1 MNSKLLSFQPLSQ
14 SEGLWLCLHALG
26 VIPGFGLGLA
36 APTISFQIL
45 SCVTRVLGT
54 AAHGKLYLGN
64 KQPVADTADTVY
76 SVGTALLSTVTPHL
90 QQGLYPHR
98 NPSQALQ
105 THRSFP
111 ENPQDEQQ
119 MSSRSWMSQCLTPFA
134 VRQLS
139 HPESVVP
146 AAPGELEAPVVLTGN
161 LCSSGQIHHS
171 EGSDTPFSH
180 LMDHLESS
188 QLPITSQEQK
198 QSPHTDTLAHGFSL
212 WNTSSGETGKTHGGL
227 ASCPTSLAKLLSK
240 AVVRWWGPAVPALW
254 DHETTTLP
262 AAVQEKKK
270 AEKQMLDQNPPLIST
285 WWLCQNSGEKA
296 NLIHLELMQANRFL
310 QSLTVKP

>member
-1 MNSKLLSFQPLSQ
+1 MRSKFKFRTKKKSHSSPLLLLPHILNYPPHPWLKPQLHFTLVTPNKKHQPHFTKMNSKLLSFQPLSQ

-36 APTISFQIL
+36 APTISFQLL
-45 SCVTRVLGT
+45 SCVTRVLST

-146 AAPGELEAPVVLTGN
+146 AAPGELEAPVELTGN

-212 WNTSSGETGKTHGGL
+212 
-227 ASCPTSLAKLLSK
+227 
-240 AVVRWWGPAVPALW
+240 
-254 DHETTTLP
+254 
-262 AAVQEKKK
+262 
-270 AEKQMLDQNPPLIST
+270 
-285 WWLCQNSGEKA
+285 
-296 NLIHLELMQANRFL
+296 
-310 QSLTVKP
+310 